1 MKRIVGIICVISA
14 FLVVLCGCSTDRSA
28 PVVSFYSVY
37 RDTAQSNDERL
48 AHLEHHFSE
57 LEVKVSE
64 IKSDCLNSYNRY
76 QDSTIG
82 FLMLFGV
89 LITVVV
95 AVVGVVAPLLFNKQ
109 IEREFNAEIKKLRAE
124 LSEIKAIKD
133 EIVDVQSQIERAK
146 KDAIQTAEKQAEKIA
161 RASRWF
167 TIAYTSTDLNLKIK
181 LYSQT
186 IELLPEFA
194 EAYANRGNAYINVNK
209 YSNALDDY
217 SQAIKINPG
226 KAPFYFNRGYLYRL
240 KGENE
245 KAVSD
250 FTRALEIDPHVEK
263 YYRSRGIVYG
273 KLAASPNL
281 SEEERQEYL
290 KKEEADMKQAE
301 KLKGNRPENKIE

>member
-167 TIAYTSTDLNLKIK
+167 TIAYTSKDLNLKIK

-194 EAYANRGNAYINVNK
+194 EAYANRGNAYIKINK

-217 SQAIKINPG
+217 SQAIKINPS